1 MMNEE
6 KKHVNCIFDTSM
18 EKGSVKFELIL
29 IVAKEGLRKK
39 HVNCIFDTSMEKGN
53 VIFEIIDRL
62 YN

>member
-1 MMNEE
+1 
-6 KKHVNCIFDTSM
+6 M
-18 EKGSVKFELIL
+18 EKRSVKFELIL
-29 IVAKEGLRKK
+29 IVAKEGFRKK

>member
-1 MMNEE
+1 MICLNIKKTTRAREVFTKLLAMMNEE
-6 KKHVNCIFDTSM
+6 
-18 EKGSVKFELIL
+18 
-29 IVAKEGLRKK
+29 KK